1 MGAALRADPPP
12 RALRLAPDAPYR
24 RLVGVGGIGAGIFF
38 ALEGNHDLGRN
49 ESRPGR
55 LLDVRDYCKLH
66 IVAQYPTVLLG
77 AREDQ
82 GPFHVVPVGKVGI
95 DEAGLRLRAEM
106 ERAGMDV
113 RFVDALPGR
122 PTLLSVCF
130 QYPDGSGG
138 NVTTVDSAAALVG
151 ERDVDLVERWLSP
164 SAMAL
169 AAPEVPLAVRRHL
182 LRRAT
187 EKGALRVA
195 SLTTAEIPEARETGF
210 LSVVDLLSLNEE
222 EAAALV
228 GEPFPRESPEP
239 VLRRLSDL
247 ALAAHPGM
255 RLVVTAGARGSFAFD
270 GCGWTHAPTLPVRVV
285 SSAGAGDALL
295 GGVLA
300 GLAAGLPFAA
310 NTAHRA
316 TLAAR
321 PLASALDLGALV
333 AAFKVT
339 SPHTIPPDLSLDAVL
354 DFAREHGVAFGEPF
368 RRLLPADEGHRH
380 AS

>member
-1 MGAALRADPPP
+1 MGAAVKTDGLA
-12 RALRLAPDAPYR
+12 RALRLGSDAPYR

-95 DEAGLRLRAEM
+95 DEVGLRLRAEM

-122 PTLLSVCF
+122 PTLLSVCY

-138 NVTTVDSAAALVG
+138 NVTTIDSAASLVG
-151 ERDVDLVERWLSP
+151 ERDIDAVERWLSP
-164 SAMAL
+164 STMAL

-195 SLTTAEIPEARETGF
+195 SLTTAEIQEALETGF

-228 GEPFPRESPEP
+228 GEPLLPEAPEP
-239 VLRRLSDL
+239 VLRRLGQI
-247 ALAAHPGM
+247 AVAAHAGM
-255 RLVVTAGARGSFAFD
+255 RLIVTAGARGVFAFD
-270 GCGWTHAPTLPVRVV
+270 GGWTHVPTLPVRVV

-295 GGVLA
+295 GGVLS
-300 GLAAGLPFAA
+300 GLAVGLAFSGT
-310 NTAHRA
+310 TAHRG
-316 TLAAR
+316 TLASR
-321 PLASALDLGALV
+321 PLASALELGALV

-354 DFAREHGVAFGEPF
+354 AFAREHGVDFGESL
-368 RRLLPADEGHRH
+368 RRVLPDDERHHR

>member
-1 MGAALRADPPP
+1 MGAALKADPPP
-12 RALRLAPDAPYR
+12 RALRLSPESPYR
-24 RLVGVGGIGAGIFF
+24 RLVGVGGIGSGIFF

-95 DEAGLRLRAEM
+95 DEAGLRIRAEM
-106 ERAGMDV
+106 ERSGMDV
-113 RFVDALPGR
+113 RYVDAVPGR

-138 NVTTVDSAAALVG
+138 NITTLESAAALVG
-151 ERDVDLVERWLSP
+151 ERDIDLAERWLSP

-169 AAPEVPLAVRRHL
+169 AAPEVPLAARRHL

-195 SLTTAEIPEARETGF
+195 SLTTAEMAQARETDF

-222 EAAALV
+222 EAAALA
-228 GEPFPRESPEP
+228 GEPAPPEGPEP
-239 VLRRLSDL
+239 VLQRLSEV
-247 ALAAHPGM
+247 ALAVRPGI
-255 RLVVTAGARGSFAFD
+255 RLVVTAGARGAFAFD
-270 GCGWTHAPTLPVRVV
+270 GSAWTHTPTLPVRVV

-295 GGVLA
+295 GGVLS
-300 GLAAGLPFAA
+300 GLAAGLPFTRP
-310 NTAHRA
+310 TAHRA
-316 TLAAR
+316 TLAAQ

-354 DFAREHGVAFGEPF
+354 AFAREHGVDFSETFRHVLPVPEPS
-368 RRLLPADEGHRH
+368 HR

>member
-1 MGAALRADPPP
+1 MGAAVTPDGT
-12 RALRLAPDAPYR
+12 RALRLASDAPYR

-38 ALEGNHDLGRN
+38 ALEGDHDLGRN

-95 DEAGLRLRAEM
+95 DEVGLRLRAEM

-113 RFVDALPGR
+113 RFVDAVPGR

-195 SLTTAEIPEARETGF
+195 SLTTARPGAGTG
-210 LSVVDLLSLNEE
+210 SCPSSLSLLNQRSRGARRRSPRTSRAAP
-222 EAAALV
+222 AAAL
-228 GEPFPRESPEP
+228 GACPASASSS
-239 VLRRLSDL
+239 LRRTGACRRGCSTCACL
-247 ALAAHPGM
+247 A
-255 RLVVTAGARGSFAFD
+255 
-270 GCGWTHAPTLPVRVV
+270 VR
-285 SSAGAGDALL
+285 SSARRGRDTM
-295 GGVLA
+295 
-300 GLAAGLPFAA
+300 AA
-310 NTAHRA
+310 
-316 TLAAR
+316 
-321 PLASALDLGALV
+321 S
-333 AAFKVT
+333 
-339 SPHTIPPDLSLDAVL
+339 
-354 DFAREHGVAFGEPF
+354 
-368 RRLLPADEGHRH
+368 
-380 AS
+380 